1 MRGAGP
7 VQINTNSTALFV
19 QRSLLGQQ
27 AHISVAMER
36 LSSGLRINNAAD
48 DVAGVAISDR
58 MTARIR
64 SLSQASRNAND
75 GVSML
80 QTADSALGDIGG
92 LLQRIREIGV
102 QAANDSYSAS
112 DRISMQREVNQL
124 LQEID
129 RIAGKTE
136 FNGEKLIDGATG
148 IGGGGGDANET
159 LVIDGLR
166 GSWLRESEDL
176 IKTYY
181 GLEGNGTTFEIILE
195 NDAVGGQLAS
205 VTSYYSGTAIQRH
218 ELRVDM
224 ADFIPPDSMT
234 SPVLIDRVI
243 AHEMVH
249 GLMADNM
256 YAINVPTWFKE
267 GAAEFIHGADERV
280 VGDLTT
286 VAAMTGAIS
295 GGAWAADSLHYSSA
309 YIAMRFLHEQAGG
322 GIKSIM
328 SQLSSGAS
336 LDAAIAATTG
346 YANAAAFLTDYTG
359 AAGQVYLQGLVS
371 GGYLTNADTG
381 AIGGAD
387 ADGGSVRTAQS
398 VIPDTGGYT
407 LDPLAGF
414 TEVWP
419 SGFDS
424 TGGGVANLFDL
435 QIGERAGDILT
446 VGIGAAS
453 VAALDLSNISVAI
466 SPETVI
472 GKVDRAL
479 TYLNQQRG
487 NVGASHNRLQHAI
500 AANAISIETTS
511 DARSRILDADYAQE
525 TSQMVRRQILLQ
537 AGQSMLAQA
546 NASPRQVLSLLAS

>member
-1 MRGAGP
+1 M
-7 VQINTNSTALFV
+7 QINTNSTALFV

-102 QAANDSYSAS
+102 QAANDSYNAS

-136 FNGEKLIDGATG
+136 FNGKKLIDGATG

-176 IKTYY
+176 VKTYY

-309 YIAMRFLHEQAGG
+309 YIAMRFLHEQASG

-346 YANAAAFLTDYTG
+346 YASAAAFLTDYTG

-387 ADGGSVRTAQS
+387 ADSGPVRTAQS

-419 SGFDS
+419 SGFDGAS
-424 TGGGVANLFDL
+424 GGIVNLFDL

-446 VGIGAAS
+446 IGIGAAS
-453 VAALDLSNISVAI
+453 VAALDLSSISVAAN
-466 SPETVI
+466 PDTVI
-472 GKVDRAL
+472 DKVDRAL

-487 NVGASHNRLQHAI
+487 NVGASQNRLQHVI
-500 AANAISIETTS
+500 AANAINIETAS

-525 TSQMVRRQILLQ
+525 TSQLVRRQILLQ

-546 NASPRQVLSLLAS
+546 NTSPRQVLSLLAS